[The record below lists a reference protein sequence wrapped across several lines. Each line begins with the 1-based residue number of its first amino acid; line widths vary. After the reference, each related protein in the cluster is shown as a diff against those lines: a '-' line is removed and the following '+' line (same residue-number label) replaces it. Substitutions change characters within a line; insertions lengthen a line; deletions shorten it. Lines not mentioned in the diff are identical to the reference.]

1 MFFQSTLTIADEQY
15 VIWEKGVGST
25 VSVGSSAELDRNK
38 TEVLREFEGAA
49 KVNRDNWS

>member
-1 MFFQSTLTIADEQY
+1 MLVVADGQY

-38 TEVLREFEGAA
+38 TELLR
-49 KVNRDNWS
+49 KLYHLTQYL

>member
-1 MFFQSTLTIADEQY
+1 MYLADEQY

-38 TEVLREFEGAA
+38 TELLRELNEEPNFSRVEI
-49 KVNRDNWS
+49 